1 MNAERGTQK
10 AELTG
15 GEAGAGVVGRRGAST
30 FGVAR
35 VAFVS
40 AALVLY
46 LLWLGR
52 GELGWLPGGQWA
64 ALGGWAVLAALLLV
78 IWLWRAG
85 YLARWWAVV
94 HVAPSGALLIVIV
107 LIAAV
112 PRLVALP
119 GAAPPP
125 MALAAEQEA
134 LGEARRMVT
143 TGQFRPVTFARP
155 SALLYLQTASG
166 AAAFLLGAS
175 NDRWHDVSA
184 MQPADLATPAHL
196 LNALLGLLTIA
207 LVYATSRRLYSPRA
221 GLLAAALLACS
232 PLAWRAAHVADES
245 TLAALAA
252 MLALWGIVDCG
263 LRIANWWES
272 RHWLFEEG
280 TALSRQNPQSPP
292 ARGFPVHIPHCLV
305 AAFLLGLATG
315 IRPALLLLVA
325 PLVLALWWG
334 GRMRVAIVGL
344 LLTAGVVGFLVA
356 APYALAA
363 LPAML
368 DASASTARGY
378 DLRVTPGT
386 LALLVRHVPDG
397 ALLFSRAEPLL
408 ALLGSVGALIA
419 LLRRQRGDWLV
430 LAALVP
436 GLLLVLL
443 HRSLDAWQFIPYT
456 PFLALLG
463 GLALDTGWTSLA
475 AHPHST
481 ARRKQRSRKRPSAA

>member
-1 MNAERGTQK
+1 MNAERRTRNAESIEGK
-10 AELTG
+10 AS
-15 GEAGAGVVGRRGAST
+15 AGVVGRRGASE
-30 FGVAR
+30 FRGVR
-35 VAFVS
+35 IAFVS

-64 ALGGWAVLAALLLV
+64 TLGGWAALTALVLM
-78 IWLWRAG
+78 IWLWRGG
-85 YLARWWAVV
+85 YLARWWAAVR
-94 HVAPSGALLIVIV
+94 VAPGGALLIVIL
-107 LIAAV
+107 LIAMI
-112 PRLVALP
+112 PRLVALS

-125 MALAAEQEA
+125 AALAAEQEA

-143 TGQFRPVTFARP
+143 TGQFRPATFARP

-175 NDRWHDVSA
+175 SDRWHDVSA
-184 MQPADLATPAHL
+184 IQAADLATPAHV

-207 LVYATSRRLYSPRA
+207 SVYATSRRLYSPRA

-232 PLAWRAAHVADES
+232 PLAWCAAHVADES

-252 MLALWGIVDCG
+252 IFALWGSAECG
-263 LRIANWWES
+263 PGTRLRVANAES
-272 RHWLFEEG
+272 RDEQRE
-280 TALSRQNPQSPP
+280 T
-292 ARGFPVHIPHCLV
+292 PVGSVAGRVEHIPHCLV

-334 GRMRVAIVGL
+334 GRMRVATVGL
-344 LLTAGVVGFLVA
+344 LLAAGGMGILVA

-363 LPAML
+363 LPAVL
-368 DASASTARGY
+368 DAGASAARDY
-378 DLRVTPGT
+378 DLRIAPGT
-386 LALLVRHVPDG
+386 LALLARHVPDE

-408 ALLGSVGALIA
+408 ALVGGVGALIA
-419 LLRRQRGDWLV
+419 LLRRQRGDLLV

-443 HRSLDAWQFIPYT
+443 HRHLDAWQFMPYT

-463 GLALDTGWTSLA
+463 GLALDTGWTNFA
-475 AHPHST
+475 ARQHGAT
-481 ARRKQRSRKRPSAA
+481 RRKPRARKRRSAA